1 VSVEST
7 NPQVTAHQIEETR
20 KQINRLFDEV
30 GHLSEMDLQPGDYF
44 GEFLK
49 RVLQGLA
56 APAGAVWARTA
67 QGHLQLQHQIN
78 LRQIGLDQEGVRQ
91 SHDELLR
98 QAFSQARALHLPP
111 HSSSGPAQAGAA
123 APGNATDLD
132 VLLVPIVVEQV
143 VAGLVEVWISPN
155 RNPHAIPGF
164 LQFMSRLAHFASLYM
179 RNRQLR
185 QIIGQQQLWTQLEN
199 FARQVHGSLNPVE
212 VSYVIANEGR
222 RLIECDRVS
231 VGVRYGKKVSIES
244 ISGADVVE
252 KRSNLVQLMRK
263 LCDRVIAWGEKLT
276 YSGTKDDSLPPNVI
290 EALDAYLAESNSKL
304 LVAVPLKDEREADS
318 KKPPRSILLM
328 EAFDPPASTEQ
339 LMARLEV
346 VGRHATSALYNAVE
360 HRRIPLRFL
369 WQPLAKVQ
377 EGLGGKTRAIIYS
390 IAAAVVVLIA
400 VLVFVPYPLKM
411 DATGHLLPQD
421 RQWIYSPVE
430 GTVVGFAP
438 GVEPSCRVSEKQ
450 PLVLMHDVQVAMKA
464 VELERAISQAKGEID
479 GLRMQFAQNP
489 NLQAADRAKITSD
502 MEQKQTLITFKSREL
517 AALRERTHAVPSQ
530 PGNFQLLAPL
540 TGIVLNGGFRENLT
554 NKTVKP
560 SEPLLRIGN
569 PEGPWEIEMK
579 IPQKHIG
586 QILQAFKNTGND
598 ADLDVDLLLISRP
611 TSVFKGKLARVRL
624 AGEATPDKEDPNDS
638 EPKVLAYVR
647 IDGPGIDPQDAIPR
661 DQLTAGTEVH
671 AKVRCG
677 TRAMGYSLFYG
688 LWEFFYEKVVFW
700 F

>member
-1 VSVEST
+1 VSVET
-7 NPQVTAHQIEETR
+7 NPQVSAHQIEETR
-20 KQINRLFDEV
+20 KQINRLFDEI
-30 GHLSEMDLQPGDYF
+30 GQLSEMDLQPGDYF

-56 APAGAVWARTA
+56 APAGAVWVRTP

-98 QAFSQARALHLPP
+98 QAFQHARPLHLPP
-111 HSSSGPAQAGAA
+111 HSSSGPASTGAA

-155 RNPHAIPGF
+155 RNREAIPGF

-185 QIIGQQQLWTQLEN
+185 QIIGQQQLWTQLEA
-199 FARQVHGSLNPVE
+199 FARQVHGSLNPIE

-231 VGVRYGKKVSIES
+231 VGVRYGRKTKIDS

-263 LCDRVIAWGEKLT
+263 LCDRVLAWGEKLT

-304 LVAVPLKDEREADS
+304 LVAVPLKDERESDS

-328 EAFDPPASTEQ
+328 ESFDPPASTEQ

-390 IAAAVVVLIA
+390 IAAAVVLLTAI
-400 VLVFVPYPLKM
+400 LVFVPYPLKM
-411 DATGHLLPQD
+411 DATGHLLPQE
-421 RQWIYSPVE
+421 RQWVYSPVE
-430 GTVVGFAP
+430 GTVVRFAQ
-438 GVEPSCRVSEKQ
+438 GVDTAKDVSEKQ
-450 PLVLMHDVQVAMKA
+450 PLIEMHDVQLQLRV
-464 VELERAISQAKGEID
+464 VELERAISGARGEIE
-479 GLRMQFAQNP
+479 GLKYQMAQSP
-489 NLQAADRAKITSD
+489 NLQPAEKAKITSD
-502 MEQKQTLITFKSREL
+502 IDQKETLARYKSREL
-517 AALRERTHAVPSQ
+517 DALRDRTHAVPNQ

-540 TGIVLNGGFRENLT
+540 SGIVLNGGFRESLT

-569 PEGPWEIEMK
+569 KTGPWEIELK

-586 QILQAFKNTGND
+586 QILQAFKGKGPD
-598 ADLDVDLLLISRP
+598 AELDVDLLLISVP
-611 TSVFKGKLARVRL
+611 TRTFKGKLARGKL
-624 AGEATPDKEDPNDS
+624 AGEATPDKEDPSDS
-638 EPKVLAYVR
+638 EPKVLASVR
-647 IDGPGIDPQDAIPR
+647 IDGAGIAADDAIPR
-661 DQLTAGTEVH
+661 ELLTSGTEVH

-677 TRAMGYSLFYG
+677 NRPMGYSLFYG
-688 LWEFFYEKVVFW
+688 VWEFFFEKVVFW

>member
-1 VSVEST
+1 VSVESS

-20 KQINRLFDEV
+20 RQINRLFDEV
-30 GHLSEMDLQPGDYF
+30 GRLSEMDLQPGDYF

-98 QAFSQARALHLPP
+98 QAFSQPRELHLAP
-111 HSSSGPAQAGAA
+111 HSSYGPAQPGAA

-132 VLLVPIVVEQV
+132 VLLVPIVVEHV

-155 RNPHAIPGF
+155 RNPQAIPGF
-164 LQFMSRLAHFASLYM
+164 LQFMNRLAHFASLYM

-199 FARQVHGSLNPVE
+199 FARQVHGSLNPIE
-212 VSYVIANEGR
+212 VSYVISNEGR

-231 VGVRYGKKVSIES
+231 VGVRYGRKVTIDA

-377 EGLGGKTRAIIYS
+377 EGLGGKTQAIIYS
-390 IAAAVVVLIA
+390 IAAAVVVLLAIM
-400 VLVFVPYPLKM
+400 VFVPYPLKM
-411 DATGHLLPQD
+411 DATGHLLPQE

-430 GTVVGFAP
+430 GTVVDFAP
-438 GVEPSCRVSEKQ
+438 GVVPSSRVSDKQ
-450 PLVLMHDVQVAMKA
+450 PLVMMHDVQVAMKA
-464 VELERAISQAKGEID
+464 VELERAISQAKGEIE
-479 GLRMQFAQNP
+479 GLRMQFTQNP

-502 MEQKQTLITFKSREL
+502 MEQKETLIRFKNREL
-517 AALRERTHAVPSQ
+517 AALRERTHAVPNQ

-569 PEGPWEIEMK
+569 PDGPWEIELK

-586 QILQAFKNTGND
+586 QILQAFKNAGD
-598 ADLDVDLLLISRP
+598 ADLNVDLLLISRP
-611 TSVFKGKLARVRL
+611 TEVFKGKLARHKL
-624 AGEATPDKEDPNDS
+624 AGEATPDKEDQNDS

-647 IDGPGIDPQDAIPR
+647 VDGEGIDPSDAIPR
-661 DQLTAGTEVH
+661 DLLTAGTEVH

-677 TRAMGYSLFYG
+677 NRAMGYSLFYG